1 MRGIV
6 THQSGLLQM
15 KLLKKKMRMV
25 RKNACFGQGLRTK
38 KFV

>member
-1 MRGIV
+1 MRGII

-15 KLLKKKMRMV
+15 KLLKKMRMV